1 MRPLDVE
8 RDLQV
13 PEVVVLESGAVARRR
28 RRWWRATLHANDVEA
43 RRYGRRAVG
52 RRIAGP
58 AFAAEVRQPEGGVE
72 DAEIRSNGG
81 GAERVDDDDRL
92 ALTPIPCGVQDGVVV
107 RVRHRRRVKAP
118 ASDGVACGLA
128 RRSAVVAEV
137 LEVAD
142 RRPDQRPARVAPLVL
157 RGARRGGRRDTRRD
171 RAQRENYP
179 KASHPFSS

>member
-1 MRPLDVE
+1 
-8 RDLQV
+8 
-13 PEVVVLESGAVARRR
+13 VVVLESGAVARRR

-107 RVRHRRRVKAP
+107 RVRHRRGAEATPVHGHA
-118 ASDGVACGLA
+118 GGLA
-128 RRSAVVAEV
+128 G
-137 LEVAD
+137 
-142 RRPDQRPARVAPLVL
+142 RRPIGADERPIADE
-157 RGARRGGRRDTRRD
+157 GHERD
-171 RAQRENYP
+171 RWI
-179 KASHPFSS
+179 